1 MEVLHIKYCGEIII
15 REVPLPHGVHGILRE
30 DPEGNANI
38 YINQRDPIE
47 ERKKTVNHELRHYRL
62 GHIGSGMHVRQL
74 EKEAES

>member
-1 MEVLHIKYCGEIII
+1 MQYRGEIII

-38 YINQRDPIE
+38 YVNQHDSYE
-47 ERKKTVNHELRHYRL
+47 ERRKTVAHELRHYHL
-62 GHIGSGMHVRQL
+62 GHIGSGKHVQQI